1 MTTLSIPINAELEEF
16 IQDQIDEGKAANKA
30 DVVRRALKHYCEDQA
45 FMDVLEAEADVE
57 AGRVYEFKNAKDF
70 KKVLKKIK

>member
-1 MTTLSIPINAELEEF
+1 MTTLSIPINSELEKF

-30 DVVRRALKHYCEDQA
+30 DVVRKALQHYSEEQA
-45 FMDVLEAEADVE
+45 FMDVLKAEADVE

-70 KKVLKKIK
+70 KKVLQKLK